1 MKFTNKHN
9 LPEYLYNLLSH
20 EWYGGANAVHD
31 FSVTQMCNPTCM
43 TILQNRHKEELEG
56 DVMDR
61 YFQTIGTGIHH
72 LAEIANKNKKY
83 VVEERKYVTLNDV
96 VISGQV
102 DLYSPFEQKMIDYK
116 VTKAEA
122 SKFAD
127 KIEKYK
133 KQLNVNKYI
142 FEQNGFPVK
151 TLEIVEIYR
160 DWDKLKALR
169 EQGYPQTPIVII
181 DIPVLS
187 NSLIEYEI
195 KKYISEYLS
204 ENKNSD
210 ENLSPCSASDRWETK
225 ASFAVMKHGGS
236 RALKLCNDIIEAE
249 SYRSLNTK
257 VSETYIEERK
267 PTPKRCLDWCEVNKF
282 CPFYNNYM
290 KKQGEENDQ
299 SEKPRLQ
306 NRDISFDI

>member
-1 MKFTNKHN
+1 MKFTNKYN

-31 FSVTQMCNPTCM
+31 FSVTQMCNPVCM
-43 TILQNRHKEELEG
+43 TILQNRHKEDLES
-56 DVMDR
+56 DVMDK

-83 VVEERKYVTLNDV
+83 VVEERKYTTINDI

-102 DLYSPFEQKMIDYK
+102 DLYSPLEQKMIDYK

-133 KQLNVNKYI
+133 TQLNVNKYI
-142 FEQNGFPVK
+142 FEKNRFPVK

-160 DWDKLKALR
+160 DWDKQKAKR
-169 EQGYPQTPIVII
+169 EAGYPQTPIVII
-181 DIPVLS
+181 DVPVLS
-187 NSLIEYEI
+187 NPVIEFEI
-195 KKYISEYLS
+195 KKYISEYTRERELP
-204 ENKNSD
+204 D
-210 ENLSPCSASDRWETK
+210 ENLSPCSPKDRWETQK
-225 ASFAVMKHGGS
+225 SFAVMKHGAS
-236 RALKLCNDIIEAE
+236 RALKVCHSLIEAE

-257 VSETYIEERK
+257 VAETFIEERDA
-267 PTPKRCLDWCEVNKF
+267 TPKRCIEWCDVNEF
-282 CPFYNNYM
+282 CPFYKKYM
-290 KKQGEENDQ
+290 NKE
-299 SEKPRLQ
+299 EKPNEEKRELR
-306 NRDISFDI
+306 NKYISFDL